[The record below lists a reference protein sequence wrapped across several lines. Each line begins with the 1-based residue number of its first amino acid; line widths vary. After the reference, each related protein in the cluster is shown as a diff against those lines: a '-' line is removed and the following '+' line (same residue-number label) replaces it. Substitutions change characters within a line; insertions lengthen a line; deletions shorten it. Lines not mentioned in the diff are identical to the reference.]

1 MRIALRE
8 VRADDLPL
16 FFTFMSDPESVRTA
30 AFTSED
36 PTDRHAFDA
45 HWQRIL
51 ADGSVVMR
59 TVLADGAVA
68 GSAGVY
74 GPPGDRQVT
83 YWIDRA
89 LWGRGLATAAL
100 SALLDVVPE
109 RPLHARAA
117 ADNTGSRRVLEKCGF
132 TVTGTD
138 HGYAHARGKETDELL
153 FTLPG

>member
-16 FFTFMSDPESVRTA
+16 FFAFMSDPESARTA

-45 HWQRIL
+45 HWQHIL
-51 ADGSVVMR
+51 ADGSIVMR

-68 GSAGVY
+68 GNAGVY
-74 GPPGDRQVT
+74 GPPGNRQVT

-100 SALLDVVPE
+100 SALLDAVPE

-117 ADNTGSRRVLEKCGF
+117 ADNNGSRRVLEKCGF

-138 HGYAHARGKETDELL
+138 HGYAHARGEETDELL